1 MIRLRQRWEQRA
13 FLTARKKT
21 QDLRASSGPGEQL
34 AVADAWRGVDR
45 YNLGLDDGVEYAG
58 EPLGHGGGVYGSTL

>member
-34 AVADAWRGVDR
+34 AVADARRGVDR
-45 YNLGLDDGVEYAG
+45 YNLGLDDGVE
-58 EPLGHGGGVYGSTL
+58 